1 MTIED
6 PVEYVFPS
14 VNQIQINEQAGV
26 TFAGGLQVDPAPG
39 PRRDPRRRDP

>member
-26 TFAGGLQVDPAPG
+26 TFAERPAVDPAPG